1 MCIAHAFFIS
11 SGLARES
18 AFGGAVSE
26 ILAEGNQEFIVN
38 CLSPIDLHPERRG
51 VRMARRPV
59 DNG

>member
-1 MCIAHAFFIS
+1 MRS
-11 SGLARES
+11 SFPLALPGNPPS
-18 AFGGAVSE
+18 AARSPE